1 MVSVETIKDLS
12 PIEGADRIELATVK
26 GWKVVTQKGLYQPG
40 DEALYFEVDS
50 FLPIEYPQFAH
61 LEPRGVKVMDGVTGH
76 VLKTIKLRG
85 QISQGMLVPL
95 SEFPDGLPQIEKW
108 EKPVP
113 SYVEGQVAG
122 DFPYGWCPKTDA
134 ERIQNL
140 DHAIGKILSNR
151 WIATE
156 KIDGTSTT
164 FINDSG
170 QLRVT
175 SRNCE
180 ILPPSIRFDIAE
192 SLGILEILPE
202 GYALQGELFGEG
214 VQGNPL
220 RIKGKDFRAFALYRQ
235 SENGPEHVPFEQ
247 WPASLVHLHV
257 PVYALELPETVEGML
272 VQADSLMSEINPQRR
287 AEGIVWQSDRVH
299 DFLGYRGGFKVLSNK
314 YLLKNQDS

>member
-1 MVSVETIKDLS
+1 MVSVETIKSLE
-12 PIEGADRIELATVK
+12 PIEGADRLELATVK
-26 GWKVVTQKGLYQPG
+26 GWKVVVQKDLYQPG

-50 FLPIEYPQFAH
+50 FLPISYPQFAH
-61 LEPRGVKVMDGVTGH
+61 LEPRGIKVVDGVVGH

-85 QISQGMLVPL
+85 QISQGMLVPI
-95 SEFPDGLPQIEKW
+95 SEFPDGVPQIEKW

-113 SYVEGQVAG
+113 SYVEGQLAG

-140 DHAIGKILSNR
+140 DHALGKIQSHD

-164 FINDSG
+164 FINDNG

-175 SRNCE
+175 SRNNE
-180 ILPPSIRFDIAE
+180 IMPPSLRFDIAE
-192 SLGILEILPE
+192 HLKILDLLPE
-202 GYALQGELFGEG
+202 GHALQGEFFGEG
-214 VQGNPL
+214 IQGNPL

-235 SENGPEHVPFEQ
+235 TENGPEHVPYTQ
-247 WPASLVHLHV
+247 WPDSLVPLHV
-257 PVYALELPETVEGML
+257 PVLDLELPDTVEGML
-272 VQADSLMSEINPQRR
+272 AQVDNLMSEINPQRR
-287 AEGIVWQSDRVH
+287 AEGIVWQGHQVH

-314 YLLKNQDS
+314 YLLKNQD